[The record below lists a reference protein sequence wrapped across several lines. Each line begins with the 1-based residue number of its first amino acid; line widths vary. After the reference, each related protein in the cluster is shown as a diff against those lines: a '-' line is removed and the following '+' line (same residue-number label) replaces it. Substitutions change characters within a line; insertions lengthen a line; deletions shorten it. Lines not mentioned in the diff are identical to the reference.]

1 MLTFGATCHF
11 IVPELD
17 AGNQTINQTTFS
29 VPPGAKLE
37 EVISLGEKS
46 NEPSCL
52 VEGVRRVCA
61 REVKLHF
68 HRVVARVR

>member
-17 AGNQTINQTTFS
+17 SGNQTINQSTSS
-29 VPPGAKLE
+29 VPPGIKLVD
-37 EVISLGEKS
+37 VIAIGERE
-46 NEPSCL
+46 NEPTCL
-52 VEGVRRVCA
+52 VEGVRRVCD

-68 HRVVARVR
+68 HRVVAQ